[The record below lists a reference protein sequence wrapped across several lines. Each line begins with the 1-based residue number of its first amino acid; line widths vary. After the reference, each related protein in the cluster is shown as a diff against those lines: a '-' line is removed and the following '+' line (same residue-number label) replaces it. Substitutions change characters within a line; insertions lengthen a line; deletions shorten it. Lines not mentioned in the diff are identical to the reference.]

1 MFIVSRSA
9 LVLKSRTG
17 GMFGALK
24 SIPLLTELGAQCDV
38 GYYKHRT
45 PTRLPSTVKKLVAL
59 MSVVL
64 AGVVFTASRSAGQET
79 PRTNT
84 EKSDSLPD
92 GEGRRVMLQAC
103 VQCHDFKNIVAQRK
117 TPEAWRRT
125 VDEMAWRGAPLMP
138 GEAEVL
144 SRYLASSFGADKLLG
159 ASAKGDT
166 PRTKFTQY
174 LPEGKGR
181 DLVLQSCIECHDLE
195 NVVSMRA
202 TADEW
207 RLTVKKMIR
216 LGAHIDSSDAET
228 IISYLASSFAPS
240 NPIPDGLKKKR

>member
-1 MFIVSRSA
+1 MFIVSSSA
-9 LVLKSRTG
+9 IVLKARRG
-17 GMFGALK
+17 GMLRALK
-24 SIPLLTELGAQCDV
+24 SIPLLSELGRPRGV

-45 PTRLPSTVKKLVAL
+45 PTWFSRIMVKELVAL
-59 MSVVL
+59 AFVVL
-64 AGVVFTASRSAGQET
+64 IGILIAAPQSAGQEDSKVK
-79 PRTNT
+79 N
-84 EKSDSLPD
+84 EKTDSLPD

-159 ASAKGDT
+159 ASVKGDT
-166 PRTKFTQY
+166 PRTKFAQY

-181 DLVLQSCIECHDLE
+181 DLVVQSCVECHDLE

-202 TADEW
+202 TGDEW

-216 LGAHIDSSDAET
+216 LGAEIDSSDTET
-228 IISYLASSFAPS
+228 IAAYLSSAFDK
-240 NPIPDGLKKKR
+240 NRPIPDSLKKK